1 MPRPKD
7 TSIWAESRLESSG
20 NCWLCP
26 TLPNTELL
34 RSCLAEIED
43 CLPLCSV
50 LCNGSC
56 SVRFLRR
63 RSWIQHI
70 ADTRCGVR
78 CFECAAVGLNAV

>member
-1 MPRPKD
+1 MPRRKH
-7 TSIWAESRLESSG
+7 TVFWAESRLKSSG

-43 CLPLCSV
+43 YLPLCSV
-50 LCNGSC
+50 LFNSSC

-63 RSWIQHI
+63 RSWIQDI
-70 ADTRCGVR
+70 ADTRCSIR
-78 CFECAAVGLNAV
+78 CFECAAVGLDAV